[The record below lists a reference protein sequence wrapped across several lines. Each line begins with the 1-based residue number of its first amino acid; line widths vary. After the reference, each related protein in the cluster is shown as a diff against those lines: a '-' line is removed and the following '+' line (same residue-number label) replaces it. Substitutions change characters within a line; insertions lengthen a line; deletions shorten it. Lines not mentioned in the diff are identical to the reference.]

1 MAQSLTVIP
10 SARRLMDSLRDIGYE
25 LPAAVADLVDNS
37 IDADA
42 TQVDIIVAFEG
53 ENSWIRIA
61 DDGTGMPASQMNE
74 ALRYGTDRD
83 YDETDLGK
91 FGLGLKTASL
101 SQCRRLTVATR
112 TNPDRREIEIR
123 RWDLDHVHEAD
134 GWELLRLRPSEVRE
148 EIVEPLQDGPGTVVM
163 WEVLDRVLDYRLPS
177 GAAAENGLAAICR
190 DIEAHLSMVFH
201 RFLAQQAR
209 RALPLTI
216 TMQGNPIDAWDP
228 FAREEEHTVK
238 LDRQTISFRH
248 AGRTHNL
255 RLQPYI
261 MPNQVQFSTTR
272 AWEAASGP
280 KKWNRQQGFYIYRGG
295 RMIQSGGWNRLRTL
309 DEHTKLARV
318 AIDIPRP
325 ADTAFG
331 INVSKMR
338 VLIPNELRADLRAF
352 ASAVANRAQTAYR
365 QTGES
370 HSDQGSFGGDSTG
383 AAADSGGGSPVNV
396 HGNGSAAGDPT
407 GGSTADGS
415 GSNGFSEN
423 GSLSWDALKDVLR
436 AELSD
441 QPEMLERLLTAL
453 RRVVDKRPEPRER
466 SSR

>member
-1 MAQSLTVIP
+1 
-10 SARRLMDSLRDIGYE
+10 MDSLRDIGYE
-25 LPAAVADLVDNS
+25 LPAAIADLVDNS

-42 TQVDIIVAFEG
+42 TRVDITVAFEG
-53 ENSWIRIA
+53 EDSWIRVA
-61 DDGTGMPASQMNE
+61 DDGTGMPASQMND

-112 TNPDRREIEIR
+112 TNPSRREIEIR
-123 RWDLDHVHEAD
+123 RWDLDHVLEAD
-134 GWELLRLRPSEVRE
+134 GWDLLRLSTSEVRD

-163 WEVLDRVLDYRLPS
+163 WEMLDRVLDYRLPS
-177 GAAAENGLAAICR
+177 GAAAEHGLASACR
-190 DIEAHLSMVFH
+190 EIEAHLSMVFH
-201 RFLAQQAR
+201 RFLAQQAK
-209 RALPLTI
+209 RALPLRI
-216 TMQGNPIDAWDP
+216 TMQDNPIDAWDP
-228 FAREEEHTVK
+228 FARAEEHTHK

-248 AGRTHNL
+248 AGRTHKL
-255 RLQPYI
+255 GLQPYI
-261 MPNQVQFSTTR
+261 LPNQVQFSTTR

-309 DEHTKLARV
+309 DEHTKLARI

-338 VLIPNELRADLRAF
+338 VLIPGELRADLRAI
-352 ASAVANRAQTAYR
+352 ASAVANRAQAAYR

-370 HSDQGSFGGDSTG
+370 HSGQGSFGGGSREAGGD
-383 AAADSGGGSPVNV
+383 GGGSSTNV
-396 HGNGSAAGDPT
+396 HHGNQPGAGEPT
-407 GGSTADGS
+407 GGTTGDGPS
-415 GSNGFSEN
+415 SSNGA
-423 GSLSWDALKDVLR
+423 GSRDDSVSWGVLTDVLQT
-436 AELSD
+436 ELSGE
-441 QPEMLERLLTAL
+441 PEMLERLLTAL
-453 RRVVDKRPEPRER
+453 RRAAGRRSKHGNGSPR
-466 SSR
+466 

>member
-1 MAQSLTVIP
+1 
-10 SARRLMDSLRDIGYE
+10 MDSLRDIGYE

-42 TQVDIIVAFEG
+42 TRVDITVAFEG

-83 YDETDLGK
+83 YDEADLGK

-101 SQCRRLTVATR
+101 SQCRCLTVATR

-148 EIVEPLQDGPGTVVM
+148 EIVEPLQDDPGTVVM

-228 FAREEEHTVK
+228 FAREEEHAVK

-352 ASAVANRAQTAYR
+352 ASAVANRAQAAYR
-365 QTGES
+365 QAGDS
-370 HSDQGSFGGDSTG
+370 HPGQGSFGGGSSGAGTDSP
-383 AAADSGGGSPVNV
+383 ADASEDSSPGGSPA
-396 HGNGSAAGDPT
+396 GGAAD
-407 GGSTADGS
+407 DGAS
-415 GSNGFSEN
+415 SNGV
-423 GSLSWDALKDVLR
+423 GKTDAISWSVLKDVLQ

-441 QPEMLERLLTAL
+441 QPEVLGRLLAAL
-453 RRVVDKRPEPRER
+453 HRVATEPGAGSRGRR
-466 SSR
+466 

>member
-10 SARRLMDSLRDIGYE
+10 SARRLMESLRDIGYE
-25 LPAAVADLVDNS
+25 LPAAVADLIDNS

-42 TQVDIIVAFEG
+42 TRVDITVAFEG
-53 ENSWIRIA
+53 ESSWIRIA
-61 DDGTGMPASQMNE
+61 DNGTGMPASRMNE
-74 ALRYGTDRD
+74 AMRYGTDRD
-83 YDETDLGK
+83 YDEADLGK

-112 TNPDRREIEIR
+112 THPSRREIEIR
-123 RWDLDHVHEAD
+123 RWDLNHVQESN
-134 GWELLRLRPSEVRE
+134 GWDLLRLSTSEVRD

-177 GAAAENGLAAICR
+177 GAAAEHGLATTCR

-201 RFLAQQAR
+201 RFLEQKAR

-216 TMQGNPIDAWDP
+216 TMQENPIEAWDP
-228 FAREEEHTVK
+228 FAKGEEHTVK

-255 RLQPYI
+255 KLQPYI
-261 MPNQVQFSTTR
+261 LPNQVQFSTAR

-295 RMIQSGGWNRLRTL
+295 RMIQSGGWNRLRTP

-318 AIDIPRP
+318 TVDIPRA
-325 ADTAFG
+325 ADAAFG

-338 VLIPNELRADLRAF
+338 VLIPGELRADLRAI
-352 ASAVANRAQTAYR
+352 ASAVSSRAQAAYR
-365 QTGES
+365 QSGNG
-370 HSDQGSFGGDSTG
+370 HRAQGSFGSG
-383 AAADSGGGSPVNV
+383 ASSGSSAPSVSGESPGGSHPPADSP
-396 HGNGSAAGDPT
+396 AGDPT
-407 GGSTADGS
+407 SGDSPSPNGIDVDGS
-415 GSNGFSEN
+415 I
-423 GSLSWDALKDVLR
+423 SWRLLR
-436 AELSD
+436 EILRSELSD
-441 QPEMLERLLTAL
+441 EPELLERLLTAL
-453 RRVVDKRPEPRER
+453 HTATRDAEAGTKP
-466 SSR
+466 

>member
-1 MAQSLTVIP
+1 
-10 SARRLMDSLRDIGYE
+10 
-25 LPAAVADLVDNS
+25 
-37 IDADA
+37 
-42 TQVDIIVAFEG
+42 
-53 ENSWIRIA
+53 
-61 DDGTGMPASQMNE
+61 
-74 ALRYGTDRD
+74 
-83 YDETDLGK
+83 
-91 FGLGLKTASL
+91 
-101 SQCRRLTVATR
+101 
-112 TNPDRREIEIR
+112 
-123 RWDLDHVHEAD
+123 
-134 GWELLRLRPSEVRE
+134 
-148 EIVEPLQDGPGTVVM
+148 M

-248 AGRTHNL
+248 VGRTHNL

-309 DEHTKLARV
+309 DEHTKLARI

-338 VLIPNELRADLRAF
+338 VLIPGELRADLRAI

-370 HSDQGSFGGDSTG
+370 HHAGQGSFGGDSTEDG
-383 AAADSGGGSPVNV
+383 ADAGGSNTDAHRGDDPASDDPAS
-396 HGNGSAAGDPT
+396 GSAARE
-407 GGSTADGS
+407 GSPPNGFPKDGS
-415 GSNGFSEN
+415 I
-423 GSLSWDALKDVLR
+423 SWDVLADVLQ

-441 QPEMLERLLTAL
+441 QPDVLERLLTAL
-453 RRVVDKRPEPRER
+453 GRAADNQSDPREKP
-466 SSR
+466 SR